1 MFNAIIRWS
10 LNNKLLIVVATLI
23 FFGTSIYLTTKM
35 PVDVFPEFVPPQVVV
50 QTEAP
55 GLSPEDVEALITF
68 PIESA
73 VNGTPGIDTVRS
85 SSSVGLS
92 TVIIVFKWGTN
103 IYTARQL
110 VNERIQSV
118 QNRFPPGT
126 EPPVMLPVTSA
137 VGWMVKYSLT
147 SDTLSPM
154 DLRTI
159 SDWQIR
165 PRILAIGGVASV
177 VSIGGEVKQY
187 QVLVDPLKLRAFD
200 VSLARVKE
208 AVEKSNVNVPGG
220 FLYRGGAE
228 FAITGV
234 GRITTLDDLRRT
246 VVSVHDGTPI
256 TLSQLAEVK
265 LGPEIKR
272 GDGAFMNEPAVIGT
286 ISKAYGADTL
296 TATHKVEKA
305 LEEIKA
311 RLPEGVNMNYRVFRQ
326 ADFIESAIK
335 NLKGALWQ
343 GGVIVTVILFL
354 FLYNFRASFISLL
367 AMPLSLLAGL
377 MVLKAFGLGINALT
391 LGGLVI
397 AIGIVVDDAIIDVEN
412 VFRRLRLNRAL
423 PHPGPVLSV
432 VFKGSTEIRN
442 SIVYA
447 TFIIIIAF
455 FPVFLLSGLEG
466 RIFTPLGIAFIA
478 SVLCSLLVAVTT
490 TPVLCYLL
498 LTRKYE
504 REHERE
510 LAQAG
515 VPLLQP
521 EAALSN
527 PGNPSG
533 TPGNS
538 GSGNSEDSSHEVEKE
553 STLVRFL
560 KKIYERVLSQSLKRF
575 YLVVGASLILLIGAL
590 AMLPFFGRSFLPE
603 FREGNFIIALSTL
616 PGTSLQESMRLGSVI
631 RENLGDKSKY
641 PEIVSVAQRAGRS
654 ELDED
659 AQPPNFSEFD
669 LTIKYGKRPADDLLS
684 AIRSEL
690 GEIPGV
696 AVNVGQFISH
706 RMDEVL
712 SGVRAQVAI
721 KIYGPDLTKLRTLGK
736 QVRDIIETVKGVEDL
751 QLEQQIDVPQVV
763 VKYDREKAA
772 RYGLNVGDLAE
783 ITETS
788 LNGTAV
794 SQVLEGQ
801 RTFDLFIRLNEESRN
816 NIEATKNILIDTPTG
831 AKIPLRE
838 VADIHIENRPYTI
851 NREQVQRRIVVQF
864 NVAGRDL
871 NSVIT
876 EAKQKIESQVKLPS
890 SDYFIEYGGQF
901 ESQQRATK
909 VLTIFGIVAILG
921 IFMMLYQA
929 FGSARESVMV
939 MVNLPLA
946 LIGGVYAVFLTG
958 GELSIPS
965 LIGFIT
971 LFGIATRNGVILVT
985 HYSQLQKEK
994 GLSLR
999 DTIIQGSLDRLNPI
1013 LMTASVAALGLIPL
1027 LIGEPTGKEIE
1038 RPLAIVLLG
1047 GLFTSTFLNLVVIPT
1062 LYNKIEARREK
1073 RKQMVEAKV

>member
-1 MFNAIIRWS
+1 
-10 LNNKLLIVVATLI
+10 
-23 FFGTSIYLTTKM
+23 M
-35 PVDVFPEFVPPQVVV
+35 PVDVFPEFAPPQVVI

-55 GLSPEDVEALITF
+55 GLSSEDIEALITF

-73 VNGTPGIDTVRS
+73 VNGTPGVDIVRS

-92 TVIIVFKWGTN
+92 TITVVFKWGTN

-118 QNRFPPGT
+118 QRRFPLGT
-126 EPPVMLPVTSA
+126 KPPLMLPVTSA
-137 VGWMVKYSLT
+137 VGRMIEYSLT

-154 DLRTI
+154 ELRTI

-177 VSIGGEVKQY
+177 VSMGGEVKQY
-187 QVLVDPLKLRAFD
+187 QVLIDPLKLRSYD
-200 VSLARVKE
+200 VTLAQVKE

-220 FLYRGGAE
+220 FLYRGGEE
-228 FAITGV
+228 FVVTGV
-234 GRITTLDDLRRT
+234 GRITTLDDLKET
-246 VVSVHDGTPI
+246 VVAVRDGIPI
-256 TLSQLAEVK
+256 TLSQLAEVRI
-265 LGPEIKR
+265 GPEIKR
-272 GDGAFMNEPAVIGT
+272 GDGAFMNKPAVIGT

-296 TATHKVEKA
+296 TTTYKVEKT

-311 RLPEGVNMNYRVFRQ
+311 SLPKGVDMNYHVFRQ

-335 NLKGALWQ
+335 NLKNTLWQ
-343 GGVIVTVILFL
+343 GGIIVTVILFL

-377 MVLKAFGLGINALT
+377 MVLKAFGIGINAMT
-391 LGGLVI
+391 LGGLAI

-423 PHPGPVLSV
+423 PHPEPVLSV

-442 SIVYA
+442 PIVYA

-455 FPVFLLSGLEG
+455 FPVFLLSGTEG
-466 RIFTPLGIAFIA
+466 RILTPLGIAFIA

-498 LTRKYE
+498 LTRKHE
-504 REHERE
+504 REHDRG

-515 VPLLQP
+515 VPLLRP
-521 EAALSN
+521 EAAFSN
-527 PGNPSG
+527 PGNPSD
-533 TPGNS
+533 TPGSSS
-538 GSGNSEDSSHEVEKE
+538 GEGSSYKMEKE
-553 STLVRFL
+553 ATLVRLL
-560 KKIYERVLSQSLKRF
+560 KKVYERILNRSLKHF
-575 YLVVGASLILLIGAL
+575 YLIIGISVILLIGAL
-590 AMLPFFGRSFLPE
+590 VMTPFFGRSFLPE
-603 FREGNFIIALSTL
+603 FREGNFIIRITML
-616 PGTSLQESMRLGSVI
+616 PGTSLEESMRLGSLI
-631 RENLGDKSKY
+631 QKNLTDKSKY
-641 PEIVSVAQRAGRS
+641 PEIISVAQRAGRA

-659 AQPPNFSEFD
+659 ALPPNISEFD
-669 LTIKYGKRPADDLLS
+669 LAIKYGKRSADDLIN
-684 AIRSEL
+684 AIRSDL
-690 GEIPGV
+690 KEIPGV
-696 AVNVGQFISH
+696 AVEVNQFISE
-706 RMDEVL
+706 RMNEVL
-712 SGVRAQVAI
+712 SGIRADVAI
-721 KIYGPDLTKLRTLGK
+721 KIFGPDLIKLRIIGE
-736 QVRDIIETVKGVEDL
+736 QARDIVETVKGVKDL
-751 QLEQQIDVPQVV
+751 QLEQQINVPQVV

-772 RYGLNVGDLAE
+772 RYGLNVGDLAG

-794 SQVLEGQ
+794 SQVLEDQ
-801 RTFDLFIRLNEESRN
+801 KTFDLFIRLNEESRS
-816 NIEATKNILIDTPTG
+816 NIEATKNILIDTLTG

-838 VADIHIENRPYTI
+838 VADIHLENRPYTI

-901 ESQQRATK
+901 ESQQRASK
-909 VLTIFGIVAILG
+909 ILTIFGIVAILG
-921 IFMMLYQA
+921 IFMMLFHA
-929 FGSARESVMV
+929 FGNARESIMV

-958 GELSIPS
+958 GELSVPS

-971 LFGIATRNGVILVT
+971 LFGIATRNGIILIS
-985 HYSQLQKEK
+985 HYKQLRKD
-994 GLSLR
+994 GFSIR
-999 DTIIQGSLDRLNPI
+999 DTVVQGSLDRLNPI
-1013 LMTASVAALGLIPL
+1013 LITASVAALGLIPL
-1027 LIGEPTGKEIE
+1027 LLGEPTGKEIE
-1038 RPLAIVLLG
+1038 RPLAVVLLG

-1062 LYNKIEARREK
+1062 LYNKIEAWQENK
-1073 RKQMVEAKV
+1073 KTN